1 MNRSDLM
8 RGTLATLLILSF
20 EFALAALFNWK
31 IPKENEQLLTYML
44 GQLSGMVT
52 MALGFW
58 FTTSQ
63 SSHRKDQIIANM
75 AETPKA
81 VKIEQ
86 SPDNPVPVDVAPQ
99 GSGDL

>member
-1 MNRSDLM
+1 M
-8 RGTLATLLILSF
+8 RGALAVLLIAAF
-20 EFALAALFNWK
+20 GYALYVLFDAV

-63 SSHRKDQIIANM
+63 SSHRKDEIIATM
-75 AETPKA
+75 AGQT
-81 VKIEQ
+81 EQ
-86 SPDNPVPVDVAPQ
+86 ATGKPDDPVNVAPAPRTE
-99 GSGDL
+99 DL